1 MEDKT
6 RRILQCRV
14 LLAETTP
21 LNSDCGTLCGAACCR
36 SLEGED
42 TGMLLF
48 PGEAA
53 LYADKPDFRLLET
66 GRGTL
71 LICPG
76 VCDRADR
83 PLACRLFP
91 LLPLVRETGIRV
103 AVDARARAVCPLR
116 RTDACA
122 ERFVAAVR
130 QAGEILAD
138 DPEQRCFLM
147 ELTREHDDLRA
158 MQKRMGV

>member
-21 LNSDCGTLCGAACCR
+21 LNSDCGALCGAACCR
-36 SLEGED
+36 SLEGEE

-53 LYADKPDFRLLET
+53 LYADKPAFRLLET

-76 VCDRADR
+76 VCDREDR

-91 LLPLVRETGIRV
+91 LLPLLRGEGIRV

-116 RTDACA
+116 RTDACSEA
-122 ERFVAAVR
+122 FVEAVR
-130 QAGEILAD
+130 QAGGLLAA
-138 DPEQRCFLM
+138 DPEQRGFLTQ
-147 ELTREHDDLRA
+147 LTREHDDLRA
-158 MQKRMGV
+158 IRRQLKG